1 MQRVFCVR
9 FSGDGSYVF
18 SGSDDM
24 NVRVWKADA
33 SEQLGV
39 TLSREKHKSAYN
51 KALINRYKHM
61 PEVRKVVKRR
71 NLPAA
76 IHKVSAHTG
85 YVIPNCQLSTSSRGI
100 SLESLESM
108 RWAYEQLPAQARH
121 PHTCILQHVLVPRS
135 SSAHTPAT

>member
-39 TLSREKHKSAYN
+39 TLSREKHKQAYN
-51 KALINRYKHM
+51 KALVNR
-61 PEVRKVVKRR
+61 
-71 NLPAA
+71 
-76 IHKVSAHTG
+76 
-85 YVIPNCQLSTSSRGI
+85 
-100 SLESLESM
+100 
-108 RWAYEQLPAQARH
+108 
-121 PHTCILQHVLVPRS
+121 
-135 SSAHTPAT
+135 

>member
-39 TLSREKHKSAYN
+39 TLSREKHKQAYN
-51 KALINRYKHM
+51 KALVNRYKHM

-76 IHKVSAHTG
+76 IHKVRWG
-85 YVIPNCQLSTSSRGI
+85 GQGLCVCNVFGLCCYCRQQLH
-100 SLESLESM
+100 
-108 RWAYEQLPAQARH
+108 A
-121 PHTCILQHVLVPRS
+121 LQRQGEE
-135 SSAHTPAT
+135 